1 MTMSSNQIWANEVD
15 TLVRN
20 EYANRQSELRTT
32 INPTGGFDQRF
43 SLELEGSQVQ
53 IRICITAPGLRN
65 SDPQGR
71 HYRCDVFVEIPGYQE
86 DNLVIGQ
93 ESFNRQ
99 FITDTWISGIQS
111 ATQLASERLQ
121 TRI

>member
-1 MTMSSNQIWANEVD
+1 MSSDQTWANEVE
-15 TLVRN
+15 TLVLH